1 MIKKLFCLLLTL
13 CTLFCFSA
21 CQKEEPEQPDD
32 GFPTTAETI
41 YPVVEGDRIPFQ
53 VLCTAFVDHD
63 MVFRTADEAHKALMR
78 SANSWGFDDTERA
91 QLAAINYEKY
101 QVLCVTI
108 QTFDDELQK
117 GVRELVIQDGALK
130 AVYCSGYV
138 KKTEDWSGSINAAL
152 PGSYMTVLLIR
163 KSDFDFSAY
172 EHYNDVEI
180 TNLICYQNY
189 PDRVDSY
196 KYVNEQYGIFGEMTN
211 PDIS

>member
-1 MIKKLFCLLLTL
+1 MIKKLFCLFLVL

-32 GFPTTAETI
+32 GFPTTVETI

-53 VLCTAFVDHD
+53 TIGSCSGGTD
-63 MVFRTADEAHKALMR
+63 MIVR
-78 SANSWGFDDTERA
+78 SAAEALVAFHNVPGLDDIEIKKIAAVDFERYA
-91 QLAAINYEKY
+91 
-101 QVLCVTI
+101 VLCVTI

-196 KYVNEQYGIFGEMTN
+196 KYVNEQYDIFGEMPN